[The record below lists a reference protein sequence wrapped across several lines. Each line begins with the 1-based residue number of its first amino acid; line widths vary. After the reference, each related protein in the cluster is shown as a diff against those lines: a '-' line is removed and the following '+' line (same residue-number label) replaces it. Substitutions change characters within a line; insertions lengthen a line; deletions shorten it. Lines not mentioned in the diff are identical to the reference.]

1 VSEKEQ
7 SNDDASMVLYCV
19 GTLLECFGHRDLEYS
34 DHEAIRKLILLWG
47 GS

>member
-1 VSEKEQ
+1 VSEEGQ

-19 GTLLECFGHRDLEYS
+19 GTLLECIGHRDLEYS
-34 DHEAIRKLILLWG
+34 DYAAIRKLILLWG